1 MQFYARCLV
10 TEPDLWH
17 LMNAEFKDEL
27 VPRAWPWGG
36 GCARRKTRT

>member
-1 MQFYARCLV
+1 MQFYAKCLV

-27 VPRAWPWGG
+27 VRRA
-36 GCARRKTRT
+36 